1 MHLKSVLSLAI
12 IKGPFTYLSLPPP
25 AFVLMDYGKVLH
37 IPRGSRTFCGGV
49 LPVCNPRILH
59 GGLAGANVR
68 HLHAGFH
75 LPAAAVHPVWHLH
88 VHLPDHFK

>member
-12 IKGPFTYLSLPPP
+12 IKGHLLIFLFLR
-25 AFVLMDYGKVLH
+25 FLLFLMDYGKVLH

-75 LPAAAVHPVWHLH
+75 LPAAVLGVYGNQKL
-88 VHLPDHFK
+88 

>member
-12 IKGPFTYLSLPPP
+12 TKEPFTYLSLPPP
-25 AFVLMDYGKVLH
+25 ALVLMDYGKVLH

-49 LPVCNPRILH
+49 LPMCNPRILH

-68 HLHAGFH
+68 HLHAGLH
-75 LPAAAVHPVWHLH
+75 LPAAALHPVWHLH
-88 VHLPDHFK
+88 VHFPDHFK